1 MPKIPL
7 WYFSDAMSSLSG
19 LVTRS
24 SPRKGIPSL
33 TLRTS
38 LIELVHMDH
47 IILMTNMFNWTSI
60 TTPFTCRWWQRCFC
74 GWRGA
79 FKRRNGGERRRQPCL
94 NGFLGE
100 EGQQLHHHHHH
111 HPGGGGRQLPLRADL
126 QQPWPTL
133 GQAAW
138 LWTRLVVA
146 LCPGLFGCWLVLFEC
161 FSKGKLTNVRYIWEG
176 EWQLTPP
183 LQNTALT
190 NALYFLLRQY

>member
-1 MPKIPL
+1 MV
-7 WYFSDAMSSLSG
+7 F
-19 LVTRS
+19 
-24 SPRKGIPSL
+24 
-33 TLRTS
+33 LRCNVLFVRFGDKVLAEKRDSFIDSENESHRTGAHGS
-38 LIELVHMDH
+38 HNFDDK
-47 IILMTNMFNWTSI
+47 FFFYSTSI
-60 TTPFTCRWWQRCFC
+60 TTPFTCRWWQWCFC

-138 LWTRLVVA
+138 LWTRLVVV
-146 LCPGLFGCWLVLFEC
+146 LCSGLFGCWFVLF
-161 FSKGKLTNVRYIWEG
+161 
-176 EWQLTPP
+176 
-183 LQNTALT
+183 
-190 NALYFLLRQY
+190 